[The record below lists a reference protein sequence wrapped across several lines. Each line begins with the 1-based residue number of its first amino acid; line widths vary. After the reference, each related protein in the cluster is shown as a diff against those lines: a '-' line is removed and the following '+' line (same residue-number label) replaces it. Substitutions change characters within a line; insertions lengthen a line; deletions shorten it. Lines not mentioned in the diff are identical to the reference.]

1 MPEERKPKKIYWS
14 NVSGGNGRDRPPVT
28 LEGEVEQYPS
38 ERGVG
43 GVSGLE
49 AAKRS
54 CIDKEMWR
62 PFCHGHPPGW
72 ELPGGARHH
81 R

>member
-1 MPEERKPKKIYWS
+1 MPEERKLKKIYRS

-28 LEGEVEQYPS
+28 WEGEVEQYVR
-38 ERGVG
+38 ERGMGRVRC
-43 GVSGLE
+43 LE

-54 CIDKEMWR
+54 CFDKMWR
-62 PFCHGHPPGW
+62 LFCHGHPPGW
-72 ELPGGARHH
+72 ELPGGARRH